1 MYHIRQ
7 AMLLAEVWCITVS
20 TFCLAQVGWYFY
32 WGMHMCDKLQGVN
45 ICDATPERG
54 RLTV

>member
-7 AMLLAEVWCITVS
+7 AMLLAEIWCITVS